1 MHLQASFFQLFALGL
16 LVASTVAVAQKI
28 FELYN
33 ESQKQNAEDKN
44 QKWKSIEMAINRLNS
59 K

>member
-33 ESQKQNAEDKN
+33 ESKKEANESEDQSGNK
-44 QKWKSIEMAINRLNS
+44 
-59 K
+59 